1 MASAELSAEG
11 LLEAAQHLV
20 PTGRGR
26 PRKPRLRRAISTAY
40 YAAFVALTSQAS
52 VHYPAGAARNAL
64 RRLVSHTSVRAA
76 CKDLAGRETV
86 RWLPG
91 NPNCHSDLLLFARLF
106 ESLYVQRGLAD
117 YDHEYSC
124 TKSEAVT
131 ALERAEAAIEALASA
146 RRQCP
151 EQLDILCVATL
162 ADDRGRAR
170 IRR

>member
-1 MASAELSAEG
+1 M
-11 LLEAAQHLV
+11 H
-20 PTGRGR
+20 
-26 PRKPRLRRAISTAY
+26 
-40 YAAFVALTSQAS
+40 
-52 VHYPAGAARNAL
+52 
-64 RRLVSHTSVRAA
+64 RLVSHTSARGA
-76 CKDLAGRETV
+76 CKDLTNTGTV

-91 NPNCHSDLLLFARLF
+91 HPKCHSDLLLFARNF
-106 ESLYVQRGLAD
+106 ESLYDLRHLAD

-124 TKSEAVT
+124 TKPEAVT
-131 ALERAEAAIEALASA
+131 ALERAETAIDALASA